1 MKKKFRKPAA
11 RFTFILRFKIFRR
24 IFSIVSEDA
33 ETKIGRLVVM
43 KNGKKVFKIL
53 SIDGGG
59 IKGLFSAQVL
69 SEIERVNGS
78 IAEHFDLLC
87 GTSTGGLI
95 ALALASG
102 KSAVEVRDFYREWG
116 PKIFPG
122 RNLFYKAIQKTGFL
136 ISNSKNTDTNLKAA
150 VAEIVGSKRMCES
163 NSYLCIP
170 TLNLINSAP
179 YVYKTDHD
187 VTLDRDANVLMSDV
201 ALATSAAPFYFPV
214 AGAEHIPD
222 AAFVDGGLWANN
234 PTLVGMIEA
243 ARFFVGEDKPYDE
256 LAIFSLASIAPAA
269 GRAAGG
275 RRKLNVFFSA
285 KEIFSATLESQQRAT
300 EFAVKFLIPSMKFPV
315 RYLRIPSPSVSVEHC
330 THLGLDN
337 ASPTALNTLQNYG
350 NIIAHDWHTK
360 PDIKSFFEEKAAPP
374 IFREIKE

>member
-1 MKKKFRKPAA
+1 M
-11 RFTFILRFKIFRR
+11 
-24 IFSIVSEDA
+24 E
-33 ETKIGRLVVM
+33 
-43 KNGKKVFKIL
+43 NGKKVFKVL

-78 IAEHFDLLC
+78 LVEHFDLLC

-102 KSAVEVRDFYREWG
+102 KSASEIRDFYREWG

-122 RNLFYKAIQKTGFL
+122 RNLIYRFLRKRGIL
-136 ISNSKNTDTNLKAA
+136 ISNSKNIDTNLRSA
-150 VAEIVGSKRMCES
+150 VAEIIGQKRMRES

-187 VTLDRDANVLMSDV
+187 IALDRDSNVLMSDV

-214 AGAEHIPD
+214 AGAEHIPG

-234 PTLVGMIEA
+234 PTLIGLIEA
-243 ARFFVGEDKPYDE
+243 SRFFVGEGKPYDE

-269 GRAAGG
+269 GRVAGG
-275 RRKLNVFFSA
+275 RRKLNLVLSTG
-285 KEIFSATLESQQRAT
+285 EIFNATLESQQKAT
-300 EFAVKFLIPSMKFPV
+300 ELAVRFLIPAMKFPV
-315 RYLRIPSPSVSVEHC
+315 YYLRIPSPSVSVEHC
-330 THLGLDN
+330 AHIGMDN
-337 ASPTALNTLQNYG
+337 ASLTALDTLQNYG
-350 NIIAHDWHTK
+350 NYVAHDWHTK
-360 PDIKSFFEEKAAPP
+360 PDIKKFFEEKAAPP
-374 IFREIKE
+374 IFRDIAE